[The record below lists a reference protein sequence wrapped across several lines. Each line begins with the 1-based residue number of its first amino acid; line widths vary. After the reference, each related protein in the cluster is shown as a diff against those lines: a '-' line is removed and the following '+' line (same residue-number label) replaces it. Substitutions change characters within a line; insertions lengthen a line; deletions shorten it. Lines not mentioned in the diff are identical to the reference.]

1 MNANDFS
8 RREFLKLGG
17 MSILGAAMTVNFGTK
32 AFATPTGKPFDPV
45 RFAVITDSHIDIKEK
60 TV

>member
-1 MNANDFS
+1 
-8 RREFLKLGG
+8 
-17 MSILGAAMTVNFGTK
+17 MSIFGAAMTINFGTK
-32 AFATPTGKPFDPV
+32 AFATPTGAPFDPV